1 MKKTIAILV
10 AAFMIFT
17 LVACGG
23 GAGGGEGASSS
34 GAVYT
39 VDVEELDPTVY
50 PDDYPL
56 IPSGDFEDALV
67 VMRDA
72 NMDGSLKNY
81 KDLVDIFGVDGAY
94 YENCDLDYNNQLYK
108 YYGWYGDNERSVL
121 ITFIADG
128 NKLEYMAY
136 TESGI

>member
-1 MKKTIAILV
+1 MKKIIAIILTLL
-10 AAFMIFT
+10 MILTFA
-17 LVACGG
+17 ACGG
-23 GAGGGEGASSS
+23 SGAEGGGTSSS
-34 GAVYT
+34 GAAYT

-56 IPSGDFEDALV
+56 IPGDDFEDALV